1 MITGLALAV
10 AGIVILSYA
19 ADAFVEGAARLAVV
33 LNVTPIVIGAVII
46 GFGTS
51 APEMLVS
58 AVAARNGDVD
68 LGIGNI
74 IGSNTANLSL
84 ILGSAA
90 LMVPIVVSQ
99 DVLKREAI
107 MATGAAVVFALAV
120 QGGIQRWEGVAL
132 FVLLVIALTWVIRS
146 GDAPP
151 LDDIVEQAEVHP
163 RNEMI
168 RTAVGLVGTVA
179 GATLLVEGA
188 TTLADELG
196 LNDGFIGVTLVAIGT
211 SLPELVT
218 SIAAARQGSD
228 RADRRQPPRV
238 QSLQL
243 PGGRRR
249 RGVLGTGEIV
259 DPSLASL
266 DTGFMLVVCIGAFAA
281 MWTRSRV
288 HTTRGIGV
296 ALGVFVLFVTR
307 RLHQRDDRTGRGG
320 AATPTTVSTTSA
332 HTPAFIVEPG

>member
-1 MITGLALAV
+1 VITGLALAV

-33 LNVTPIVIGAVII
+33 FNVTPIVIGAVII

-90 LMVPIVVSQ
+90 LMVPIVVSE

-132 FVLLVIALTWVIRS
+132 FVLLVMALTWVIRS

-151 LDDIVEQAEVHP
+151 LDALIEQAVVHP
-163 RNEMI
+163 RNEVI
-168 RTAVGLVGTVA
+168 RTVVGLVGTVA
-179 GATLLVEGA
+179 GAAFLVEGA

-196 LNDGFIGVTLVAIGT
+196 LNDGFIGVTLVAVGT

-218 SIAAARQGSD
+218 SVAAARQGSTD
-228 RADRRQPPRV
+228 LIV
-238 QSLQL
+238 GNLLGSNLFNSLAV
-243 PGGRRR
+243 GAVV
-249 RGVLGTGEIV
+249 GVLGTGEIM

-281 MWTRSRV
+281 MWTRSRF
-288 HTTRGIGV
+288 TRLEGGV
-296 ALGVFVLFVTR
+296 LVGVFVLFVLVAYISET
-307 RLHQRDDRTGRGG
+307 TEPVEV
-320 AATPTTVSTTSA
+320 APPSPTTVIATS
-332 HTPAFIVEPG
+332 

>member
-1 MITGLALAV
+1 VITGLALAV

-58 AVAARNGDVD
+58 AVAAQNGDVD
-68 LGIGNI
+68 LGLGNI
-74 IGSNTANLSL
+74 IGSNIANLSL

-90 LMVPIVVSQ
+90 LLVPIVITQ
-99 DVLKREAI
+99 EVLKREAI
-107 MATGAAVVFALAV
+107 MATGAALIFALAV
-120 QGGIQRWEGVAL
+120 LGGIQTWEGVGL

-151 LDDIVEQAEVHP
+151 LDEIVEQPEVHP
-163 RNEMI
+163 RNEII

-179 GATLLVEGA
+179 GAWVLVEGA

-218 SIAAARQGSD
+218 SIAAARQGS
-228 RADRRQPPRV
+228 AELIIGNLLGSNLFN
-238 QSLQL
+238 SLAV
-243 PGGRRR
+243 GAVV
-249 RGVLGTGEIV
+249 GVLGTGQIV

-266 DTGFMLVVCIGAFAA
+266 DTGFMLVVCVGAFAA
-281 MWTRSRV
+281 MWSRSVFTRLEGSV
-288 HTTRGIGV
+288 L
-296 ALGVFVLFVTR
+296 LGVFALFLTVAYISETTDPVEVAP
-307 RLHQRDDRTGRGG
+307 H
-320 AATPTTVSTTSA
+320 TPVSVSTT
-332 HTPAFIVEPG
+332 